1 MDLLARET
9 YAALRSSE
17 PPNSPGQSTAQ
28 YDGESHSSPLIAE
41 LSALAIGDDT
51 STPPGAATQDPTDF
65 SPAQASSPPPP
76 SSSSSSSS
84 PIREHDEYHDHN
96 SPSDGHNEV
105 SSAEEYYATQPVT
118 PIPSSPSLFHQ
129 DNHPV
134 FELASPSSHAS
145 DTRGLFTS
153 SSSDVT
159 STSSGDPV
167 LDGFLRSIYE
177 QETAGGADFLCA
189 QSGVYDKV
197 FRSFFARECECNCN
211 QLTLLISPLL

>member
-1 MDLLARET
+1 MDLLARER

-17 PPNSPGQSTAQ
+17 PPNLPGQSTAQ

-76 SSSSSSSS
+76 SSSSS

-96 SPSDGHNEV
+96 SPSDGNNEV

-153 SSSDVT
+153 SSSDIS

-167 LDGFLRSIYE
+167 LDGFLRTIYE
-177 QETAGGADFLCA
+177 QETAGGADFLRA

-211 QLTLLISPLL
+211 QLTLRISPLL